1 MTKET
6 IAKAPASRTR
16 RAPTAGRNVLTV
28 RADDKDPNFEYRIV
42 NDTGDRIAEFK
53 ERGYEFVSG
62 DVKVGDRRIDAGSS
76 EGSSIRVSVGGGTQ
90 GYLMR
95 IRKDWYQ
102 EDQAA
107 KQAEVD
113 KTETSL
119 QSGGDY
125 GQVKINQKT

>member
-16 RAPTAGRNVLTV
+16 RTPTSGRNVLTV
-28 RADDKDPNFEYRIV
+28 RAEDKDDDFVYRIV

-53 ERGYEFVSG
+53 ERGYEVVQG
-62 DVKVGDRRIDAGSS
+62 DVKVGDRRVDSGSS
-76 EGSSIRVSVGGGTQ
+76 EGSAVQVSVGGGTK

-95 IRKDWYQ
+95 IRKDWYK

-113 KTETSL
+113 KSESAL

-125 GQVKINQKT
+125 GQLKIGKS